1 MRLNHF
7 VVLIFCMLFA
17 SNIFAATLSERT
29 FKRLTKI
36 HDLMAES
43 QYDEALVLLD
53 KLKPKAKRSKYEYAT
68 VMQTYGFAY
77 ASKDQYKKAVDAFQE
92 SLKTRALPKEIQQ
105 PMRYNISQLLAA
117 IPDYKASAEAYE
129 VWFLKAKKPSA
140 ANFVFAATI
149 YAQLKDYD
157 KAVKNIKTAIDMT
170 AEPKEVWY
178 QLLLAMY
185 YSENKYQKSAEVLET
200 MVSRWPDNV
209 KYWGQLSGIYFALN
223 KNMEALAVQ
232 ELSHKQGFLNDEKE
246 LMNLVNM
253 YLFEN
258 IPYKGAVLL
267 EREINAGRIPKSGD
281 NLQKLGEAW
290 MFAKELDKALFYLD
304 QAAVIQKKGEL
315 FLQMAQLYTDKED
328 WAKVVNTIDL
338 ALNAGDLKSPG
349 KAYLLLGM
357 AHYEDGDKT
366 KALTAFR
373 EGNKFPKTAN
383 QAKQW
388 ITHISSD
395 R

>member
-7 VVLIFCMLFA
+7 VVLMFCMLFVN
-17 SNIFAATLSERT
+17 NIFAATLSERT
-29 FKRLTKI
+29 FKKLTKI
-36 HDLMAES
+36 HELMAES

-53 KLKPKAKRSKYEYAT
+53 KLKPKARRNKYELAT
-68 VMQTYGFAY
+68 IMQTYGFAY
-77 ASKDQYKKAVDAFQE
+77 ASKDQYQKAVDAFQQ
-92 SLKTRALPKEIQQ
+92 SLKTKALPKEVQQ

-117 IPDYKASAEAYE
+117 IPDFKGSAEAYE
-129 VWFLKAKKPSA
+129 VWFLLAQKPKAES
-140 ANFVFAATI
+140 FVFAATI

-185 YSENKYQKSAEVLET
+185 YSEKKYQKSAEVLET
-200 MVSRWPDNV
+200 MVSRWPDNT
-209 KYWGQLSGIYFALN
+209 KYWGQLSGIYYALN

-232 ELSHKQGFLNDEKE
+232 ELSHKQGFLNDERE

-258 IPYKGAVLL
+258 IPYKGAILL
-267 EREINAGRIPKSGD
+267 EREINAGRIPESGK

-304 QAAVIQKKGEL
+304 KAAAIQKQGKL
-315 FLQMAQLYTDKED
+315 FLQMAQLYTDKEE
-328 WAKVVNTIDL
+328 WEKVVDSVDL
-338 ALNAGDLKSPG
+338 ALNAGDLSDPG

-357 AHYEDGDKT
+357 AHYEDGDKD

-373 EGNKFPKTAN
+373 KGNKFPKSAS

-388 ITHISSD
+388 IKHINSD